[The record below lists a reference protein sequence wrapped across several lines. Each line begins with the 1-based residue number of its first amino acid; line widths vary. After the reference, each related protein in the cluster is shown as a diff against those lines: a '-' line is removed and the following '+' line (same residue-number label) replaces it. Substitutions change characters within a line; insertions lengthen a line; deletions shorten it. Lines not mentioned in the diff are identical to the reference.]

1 MMRRNVMVVVV
12 VVVVGVE
19 VQAVGAVAVV
29 IAAPRGVLAI
39 RLSAA
44 GGPAELLA
52 HRLHLPKIAD
62 LP

>member
-1 MMRRNVMVVVV
+1 M
-12 VVVVGVE
+12 VGVE